1 MAKADI
7 KNLDGKTVGNVDL
20 DDAVFGVEV
29 NEHLLWEVVKQ
40 QRAKARFGNAN
51 TKRRDEVSGGGKK
64 PWKQKGTGRARQG
77 STRAPNF
84 VGGGSVFGPKPRD
97 FEYHLP
103 KKAMAVALRSALS
116 LRAKESKIIV
126 VDKLELKE
134 IKTQRVAKALA
145 GLGSS
150 NALIVDGENENL
162 LKSTRNLPKAKYLRP
177 EGLNVY
183 DVLKYDTLVLSKDG
197 LDAVTKRLRPMEG
210 AQ

>member
-1 MAKADI
+1 MAKAEI

-29 NEHLLWEVVKQ
+29 NEHLLWEAVKQ
-40 QRAKARFGNAN
+40 QRAKQRAGTAN
-51 TKRRDEVSGGGKK
+51 TKRRPEVSGGGKK

-84 VGGGSVFGPKPRD
+84 VGGASVFGPKPRD
-97 FEYHLP
+97 FEYHMP

-116 LRAKESKIIV
+116 LRAKESKIVV

-145 GLGSS
+145 GFGGQ
-150 NALIVDGENENL
+150 NALIVDGENEKL
-162 LKSTRNLPKAKYLRP
+162 AKSTRNIPKAKYLRP

-183 DVLKYDTLVLSKDG
+183 DVLAHETLVLSKDS